1 MAYLAMA
8 RKWRPGTFSEM
19 TGQEH
24 VVRTIENAIR
34 ADRIHHAFLF
44 TGTRGVGKTTSAR
57 IFAKILNCEN
67 LKGIDPCGLCP
78 SCRSIIS
85 GQSIDVLEIDGA
97 TNTSVDDVRSLI
109 DQVGYAP
116 MHGKYR
122 IVIIDEV
129 HMLTKNAFNA
139 LLKTLEEPP
148 AHAKFIFATTEA
160 NKVPQTILSR
170 VQRFDFKRIPLHQIE
185 ERLAFICTQESIVF
199 EEEAL
204 RLVADKADGSMRD
217 ALTLFDQVYSFCGAS
232 LSAVGV
238 SDVLGVAPEYLYHEL
253 LEAIRDH
260 EVANA
265 LFVVDQFLQKGV
277 ELNIL
282 VEGLLKYL
290 RDAVCV
296 KTTRMRPAQI
306 GISEL
311 SFKKIAELGE
321 SFGQGDFLRLA
332 KITTDILKE
341 MKEGPHPRIA
351 LEVGLARMAYLD
363 RTASIRKLL
372 SLKLTEAEDQI
383 ATQEVEKKNPN

>member
-1 MAYLAMA
+1 MAMA
-8 RKWRPGTFSEM
+8 RKWRPATFKEM
-19 TGQEH
+19 TGQDH

-57 IFAKILNCEN
+57 IFAKILNCEA
-67 LKGIDPCGLCP
+67 LIGIDPCGHCP
-78 SCRSIIS
+78 SCQSISS

-109 DQVGYAP
+109 EQMGYAP

-170 VQRFDFKRIPLHQIE
+170 VQRFDFKRISLNNIL
-185 ERLAFICTQESIVF
+185 ERLAFICDQEQIAF
-199 EEEAL
+199 EEDAL
-204 RLVADKADGSMRD
+204 RIVADQADGSMRD
-217 ALTLFDQVYSFCGAS
+217 GLTLFDQVYSFCGNQ
-232 LSAVGV
+232 LSAEGV
-238 SDVLGVAPEYLYHEL
+238 REVLGIAPENYYHDL
-253 LEAIRDH
+253 LQALADHDVAAAIEVVEA
-260 EVANA
+260 
-265 LFVVDQFLQKGV
+265 FLQKGV
-277 ELNIL
+277 ELDTL

-296 KTTRMRPAQI
+296 KTTKMSPAQI
-306 GISEL
+306 GISEQ
-311 SFKKIAELGE
+311 SFQKISELGQQ
-321 SFGQGDFLRLA
+321 FGQGDFLRLA

-341 MKEGPHPRIA
+341 MKDGPHPRIA

-363 RTASIRKLL
+363 RVATIRKLL
-372 SLKLTEAEDQI
+372 ALKMDAQSEAI
-383 ATQEVEKKNPN
+383 ATSEVEKKKPY